1 MVNVYSNMLINLDAK
16 HIHFAYQDKN
26 KLKNYIFVV
35 AKYYICAHK
44 FSQKKDLNL
53 DNFLRMLKSEFQSEK
68 YIAYMNNDITVFC

>member
-1 MVNVYSNMLINLDAK
+1 MLINLDAT

-35 AKYYICAHK
+35 AKYNICANK

-53 DNFLRMLKSEFQSEK
+53 DNLLRMLKSKFQSEK
-68 YIAYMNNDITVFC
+68 YIAYMKNDSTVFF